1 MDKTT
6 LDKFEIIKADITNM
20 KVDAIV
26 NSAHKSYLAGSGL
39 CGAIHRAAGK
49 GLEVECKK
57 IKIEDYPEGMIP
69 MTEGFELPAK
79 YVFHAVIPV
88 AKEFGKIS
96 ESEKADIRKI
106 VINTIDSANA
116 VGVKTLAFPS
126 LGTGIR
132 AYPLE
137 DIAPLLIK
145 TILERL
151 NDYVEEAFEK
161 IYLVTYTNED
171 QDAYKVAFNQYINES
186 NTLLK

>member
-6 LDKFEIIKADITNM
+6 LDKLEIIKADITKM

-49 GLEVECKK
+49 ELEEECKK
-57 IKIEDYPEGMIP
+57 IKIDDYPEGMIP
-69 MTEGFELPAK
+69 MTEGFALPAK
-79 YVFHAVIPV
+79 YIFHAVIPV
-88 AKEFGKIS
+88 AKEYGRIS
-96 ESEKADIRKI
+96 ESEKAAIRKI
-106 VINTIDSANA
+106 VIDTLDSANA

-161 IYLVTYTNED
+161 IYLVTYSDDDYSTYTND
-171 QDAYKVAFNQYINES
+171 L
-186 NTLLK
+186 NTFKDTNN